1 MTSIRKRTWPA
12 KNGEV
17 KTAWQVDYHDA
28 AGKRRSKQFARKKDA
43 EAWRTQAS
51 WEVLKGIHT
60 PDSQSITVEQAAKLW
75 LDSARAHDLEPT
87 TIAAYDQHVRLH
99 IVPQCGAKKLSQI
112 TSPLVKELLDNW
124 TKTLSRPLATKVF
137 RSFKAILSDA
147 QGRALVTQNV
157 ALAVK
162 LKRSARSKTKIILPT
177 KAELRAILAAAT
189 AAGDKAQ
196 ALTMLAIFA
205 GLRASE
211 LRGLN
216 WASIDLKRAL
226 VNVTQRADCS
236 GQIGSPKSRAG
247 NRAIP
252 LPPRMVTVLKAW
264 KLACPSSPDDLVFR
278 GAKGKPIPYRMM
290 VATLVSPIQVAA
302 GVTKGA
308 EGCEPK
314 YTMHAFR
321 HAAAS
326 LWIEQN
332 LNAKRVQTLLG
343 HSSIQMTFDTY
354 GHLFD
359 QAERDADDAHAI
371 ERAIYR
377 DAT

>member
-1 MTSIRKRTWPA
+1 
-12 KNGEV
+12 
-17 KTAWQVDYHDA
+17 
-28 AGKRRSKQFARKKDA
+28 
-43 EAWRTQAS
+43 
-51 WEVLKGIHT
+51 
-60 PDSQSITVEQAAKLW
+60 
-75 LDSARAHDLEPT
+75 
-87 TIAAYDQHVRLH
+87 
-99 IVPQCGAKKLSQI
+99 
-112 TSPLVKELLDNW
+112 
-124 TKTLSRPLATKVF
+124 
-137 RSFKAILSDA
+137 
-147 QGRALVTQNV
+147 
-157 ALAVK
+157 
-162 LKRSARSKTKIILPT
+162 
-177 KAELRAILAAAT
+177 
-189 AAGDKAQ
+189 
-196 ALTMLAIFA
+196 MLAIFA

-211 LRGLN
+211 LRGLD
-216 WASIDLKRAL
+216 WASVDLKRA
-226 VNVTQRADCS
+226 VINVTQRADCS
-236 GQIGSPKSRAG
+236 GQIGAPKSRAG

-252 LPPRMVTVLKAW
+252 LPPRVVTVLKAW
-264 KLACPSSPDDLVFR
+264 KLACPSSPGDLVFP

-290 VATLVSPIQVAA
+290 VATLISPIQVAG
-302 GVTKGA
+302 GVTKGPD
-308 EGCEPK
+308 GCEPK